1 VVTLVEIDPLVELA
15 PSVHTVGDNGHAVG
29 ARDAGSKTADMV
41 TVVAWAAT
49 SSAWTRALRSLT
61 AEQVSRMILESS
73 AKVGS
78 RLVSFVL
85 SSSPGIADTR
95 LL

>member
-1 VVTLVEIDPLVELA
+1 
-15 PSVHTVGDNGHAVG
+15 
-29 ARDAGSKTADMV
+29 
-41 TVVAWAAT
+41 
-49 SSAWTRALRSLT
+49 
-61 AEQVSRMILESS
+61 MILESS

>member
-1 VVTLVEIDPLVELA
+1 VLTLVETDPLVELA
-15 PSVHTVGDNGHAVG
+15 PSVHTVGDGGHAVG
-29 ARDAGSKTADMV
+29 ARDAGSETAGMA

-61 AEQVSRMILESS
+61 AEQVSRMILASS

-78 RLVSFVL
+78 GLVSFVL

>member
-1 VVTLVEIDPLVELA
+1 VA
-15 PSVHTVGDNGHAVG
+15 
-29 ARDAGSKTADMV
+29 

-49 SSAWTRALRSLT
+49 SSASTRAPRSLT
-61 AEQVSRMILESS
+61 AEQVSRMILASS

-85 SSSPGIADTR
+85 SSSPGIADTSLIGFLALPGISR
-95 LL
+95 REYE